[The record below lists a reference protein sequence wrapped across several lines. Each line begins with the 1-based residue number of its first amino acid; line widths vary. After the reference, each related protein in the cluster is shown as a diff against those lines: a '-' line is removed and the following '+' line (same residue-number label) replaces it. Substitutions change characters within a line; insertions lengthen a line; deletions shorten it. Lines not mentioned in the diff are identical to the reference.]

1 MANFM
6 ENEIKK
12 SFLGLLNRKKLADI
26 SVKDIVDDCRI
37 NRSSF
42 YYHFTDIPTLLRAI
56 MIESTSE
63 IIRQY
68 PETKTAVQCVRELLD
83 LMLENKRAVLHIYR
97 SASREMMSS
106 LLTRGISHGSA
117 YYVEHAF
124 RNSGVDDEEKR
135 ILKEYCKFFLL
146 GFTIDWLESGL
157 QKEKADD
164 LMKILEQSG
173 VDSLPFED
181 PIPEQQQFE
190 TENSDKIENLSDY
203 RTRRI
208 I

>member
-1 MANFM
+1 MASFT
-6 ENEIKK
+6 EKEIKK
-12 SFLGLLNRKKLADI
+12 SFLGLLNCKKLADI

-42 YYHFTDIPTLLRAI
+42 YYHFTDIPTLLKSI

-68 PETKTAVQCVRELLD
+68 PETKSATQCVRELLD
-83 LMLENKRAVLHIYR
+83 FMLENKRAVLHVYR

-106 LLTRGISHGSA
+106 LLTKGISYGSD

-124 RNSGVDDEEKR
+124 RNSGVDEEEKR

-146 GFTIDWLESGL
+146 GFTVDWLESGL

-173 VDSLPFED
+173 ADILPFED
-181 PIPEQQQFE
+181 LITEVPEE
-190 TENSDKIENLSDY
+190 TNDSDKIEKLSDY
-203 RTRRI
+203 RTRHVI
-208 I
+208 